1 MTSLSLKT
9 QNATAYNNSIS
20 IVSAPVVQT
29 MTTREIAQITGKEH
43 RNVKRDAEVMFE
55 QLNIDPKGYA
65 QIWTHPQNGQSYEE
79 FVLDK
84 ELSMCLVSG
93 YNVQLRMTIIKRW
106 TELEQQA
113 LLMNR
118 PSYMIEDPL
127 ARAQKWIEEE
137 TAKQEAQLKLL
148 EASKV
153 IEVQTPKAEV
163 FDAVLDRKRTYTIRE
178 FAQRTGVKEKT
189 VKQWLENKRWVTGS
203 DAKSFRPAAW
213 SNTFNL
219 MRMVRTSKPFIN
231 QSGKA
236 CYNEVIAF
244 TQEGFNEAVRK
255 MVKSGMMQPLAEVV
269 QADNYALQA

>member
-1 MTSLSLKT
+1 
-9 QNATAYNNSIS
+9 
-20 IVSAPVVQT
+20 
-29 MTTREIAQITGKEH
+29 
-43 RNVKRDAEVMFE
+43 
-55 QLNIDPKGYA
+55 
-65 QIWTHPQNGQSYEE
+65 
-79 FVLDK
+79 
-84 ELSMCLVSG
+84 MCLVSG